1 LAALLLLN
9 RYEIDTNSSLQAGK
23 QFATSSFRFWPS
35 KLRSRVWLE
44 NVDAIEGFNTLAAAG
59 FQTLP
64 KIIELKVTEEH
75 LALDRAFFE
84 GAVGYPLQVLFRI
97 DAQ

>member
-1 LAALLLLN
+1 MLA
-9 RYEIDTNSSLQAGK
+9 E
-23 QFATSSFRFWPS
+23 
-35 KLRSRVWLE
+35 
-44 NVDAIEGFNTLAAAG
+44 TLVNIRCV
-59 FQTLP
+59 FT
-64 KIIELKVTEEH
+64 H

>member
-1 LAALLLLN
+1 MA
-9 RYEIDTNSSLQAGK
+9 
-23 QFATSSFRFWPS
+23 
-35 KLRSRVWLE
+35 
-44 NVDAIEGFNTLAAAG
+44 LAAAG

-64 KIIELKVTEEH
+64 KITELKVTEEH

-84 GAVGYPLQVLFRI
+84 GAVSYPPQALFRV

>member
-1 LAALLLLN
+1 MP
-9 RYEIDTNSSLQAGK
+9 
-23 QFATSSFRFWPS
+23 WPLPGS
-35 KLRSRVWLE
+35 KHS
-44 NVDAIEGFNTLAAAG
+44 
-59 FQTLP
+59 P
-64 KIIELKVTEEH
+64 KVIELKVTEEH

>member
-1 LAALLLLN
+1 MKNL
-9 RYEIDTNSSLQAGK
+9 SSRKLHK
-23 QFATSSFRFWPS
+23 TFA
-35 KLRSRVWLE
+35 
-44 NVDAIEGFNTLAAAG
+44 DYFNALAAAG

>member
-1 LAALLLLN
+1 MGAKTVSNGEHGPNHVTPAGRSIFHDLFPADGRDSKAVPVSYMHKTFADYFNAL
-9 RYEIDTNSSLQAGK
+9 D
-23 QFATSSFRFWPS
+23 
-35 KLRSRVWLE
+35 
-44 NVDAIEGFNTLAAAG
+44 AAG

-64 KIIELKVTEEH
+64 KIIELKVTEAH

-84 GAVGYPLQVLFRI
+84 GAAGYPLQVLFRI

>member
-1 LAALLLLN
+1 MHK
-9 RYEIDTNSSLQAGK
+9 T
-23 QFATSSFRFWPS
+23 FA
-35 KLRSRVWLE
+35 
-44 NVDAIEGFNTLAAAG
+44 DYFNAMAAAG

-75 LALDRAFFE
+75 LALDRSFFE
-84 GAVGYPLQVLFRI
+84 GAAGYPLQVLFRI

>member
-1 LAALLLLN
+1 M
-9 RYEIDTNSSLQAGK
+9 
-23 QFATSSFRFWPS
+23 
-35 KLRSRVWLE
+35 
-44 NVDAIEGFNTLAAAG
+44 AAAG
-59 FQTLP
+59 LKTLP
-64 KIIELKVTEEH
+64 KVIELKVTKEQ